1 MGDHKCPYCMKKVTN
16 LFSAIKCH
24 LCKNYYHDSC
34 SKRVK
39 TRSDGAF
46 IKCCGDDDILDISD
60 GVSSDVVNGQ
70 GDLDFHDASSA
81 IENKLE
87 GTTVTH
93 DDFKQFYINFEKFM
107 NDKLNKHNAIYN
119 KLDNKIDSSNKMLIE
134 QVNKHVSDEIDSI
147 KTVIAKIEQKIEYN
161 EKIVENAVERIDSIE
176 ADVRELINKE
186 CNDEIVLNK
195 IKKRMQRE
203 RNIIFFNIKENAS
216 EEEDTKTINNLLS
229 NTHIDLSGLQVLR
242 LGKHNPS
249 IIRPLRVRFNSLD
262 DLPNDMENY
271 MQYHVLGSVLQV
283 HMKPGCIPSRFECQS
298 DRRKQTSN
306 TTERSYVLKKKRRI
320 LIEDS
325 VKNLAEKSAS
335 TQLEAAAS
343 SSESSALDTIEEDR
357 KEPTTSPK
365 WADKS
370 VQVHIIH
377 KFRSK
382 AVQTDIK
389 LVSRFTSPIKPDC
402 CSISI
407 SPLKIASCGTT
418 KSKISSPFKNQR
430 EYLQK
435 TINRTVI
442 FHIHHL

>member
-1 MGDHKCPYCMKKVTN
+1 MNNLSLKLKQEMGDHKCPYCMKKVTN

-60 GVSSDVVNGQ
+60 GVSSDVVKGQ

-87 GTTVTH
+87 GTIVTH

-107 NDKLNKHNAIYN
+107 NDKLNKYNAIYN

-134 QVNKHVSDEIDSI
+134 QVNKHVSDGIDSI

-186 CNDEIVLNK
+186 CNDEIVLNE
-195 IKKRMQRE
+195 IKERMQRE

-229 NTHIDLSGLQVLR
+229 NTHIDLSGLQKIKESCKYDSFCYDR
-242 LGKHNPS
+242 
-249 IIRPLRVRFNSLD
+249 NSLIF
-262 DLPNDMENY
+262 
-271 MQYHVLGSVLQV
+271 
-283 HMKPGCIPSRFECQS
+283 CI
-298 DRRKQTSN
+298 
-306 TTERSYVLKKKRRI
+306 
-320 LIEDS
+320 
-325 VKNLAEKSAS
+325 
-335 TQLEAAAS
+335 S
-343 SSESSALDTIEEDR
+343 SSIYRIS
-357 KEPTTSPK
+357 KEAK
-365 WADKS
+365 
-370 VQVHIIH
+370 VIH
-377 KFRSK
+377 GKNENNMKERRSK
-382 AVQTDIK
+382 NEKEEQ
-389 LVSRFTSPIKPDC
+389 
-402 CSISI
+402 
-407 SPLKIASCGTT
+407 
-418 KSKISSPFKNQR
+418 Q
-430 EYLQK
+430 
-435 TINRTVI
+435 
-442 FHIHHL
+442 